1 MDKIYTNVKAY
12 NIVYGEHRQCSN
24 LKVILLKTPSED
36 LHIESNLQIE
46 CEPYK
51 NVWLKVKTD
60 QLLKKNRTINKK

>member
-51 NVWLKVKTD
+51 NV
-60 QLLKKNRTINKK
+60 